1 MAHRRRPWSPTD
13 FELVRKRNYL
23 YITQNIFLFFFCCR
37 CSSLISIFLSI
48 FAHGAVLGKQK
59 RVTAFKN
66 RRKHTK
72 KPKKHNCITQ
82 DTLAYRLQQCIPVFS
97 STTDLT
103 CAIVTLAAFCFCGL
117 ECDEM
122 RSACDGTS
130 NLQHYNLH
138 QQQPKQIE
146 NYVSGML
153 EMAHFHCVLC
163 VLLCAVRARA
173 MRLISHTAICLV

>member
-1 MAHRRRPWSPTD
+1 MHTSVFIHHR
-13 FELVRKRNYL
+13 
-23 YITQNIFLFFFCCR
+23 
-37 CSSLISIFLSI
+37 
-48 FAHGAVLGKQK
+48 H
-59 RVTAFKN
+59 
-66 RRKHTK
+66 KHT
-72 KPKKHNCITQ
+72 HT
-82 DTLAYRLQQCIPVFS
+82 S
-97 STTDLT
+97 LT

-173 MRLISHTAICLV
+173 MRLISHTAICLVWTAANANPVFGLGCCLFIFLKSRYTIFLYWSWWLQPPFDTIPL